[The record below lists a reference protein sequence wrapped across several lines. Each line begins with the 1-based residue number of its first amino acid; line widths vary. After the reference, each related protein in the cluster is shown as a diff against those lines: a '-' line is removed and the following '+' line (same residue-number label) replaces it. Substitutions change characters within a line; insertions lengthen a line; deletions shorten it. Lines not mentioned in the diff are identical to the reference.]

1 MQPWWYDKQ
10 LKKPK
15 VLKKNNNSR
24 LPSQQQIKN
33 VSISTKT
40 VFKWVIKLITL
51 TDPSKWSPADVLSWI
66 RWTARQFSCPEPV
79 AENWEMSGAN
89 LLTLSD
95 KDFASRAPQVSVLNV
110 YWKEQRICADC
121 TWWANNLMNL
131 ANAFL
136 LAMSFT
142 DLKKNVWHQG
152 NRGGGW
158 KKEEI
163 YVYVKGE
170 SSLLC
175 ATHIPKRKHMEFN
188 HLLLCLVP
196 AHDVNSDHV

>member
-24 LPSQQQIKN
+24 LPSQQQINN

-152 NRGGGW
+152 NRGGGER
-158 KKEEI
+158 KKKFTFMLKEKVPCYARPTYPNENTWNLI
-163 YVYVKGE
+163 TFCFAWY
-170 SSLLC
+170 LL
-175 ATHIPKRKHMEFN
+175 MM
-188 HLLLCLVP
+188 
-196 AHDVNSDHV
+196 